1 MAKFSGNFGVTD
13 MIPAPKAKTTHTH
26 DYTHD
31 DTQEIKRKRKNRRV
45 QILTYDDIVDRL
57 DRYCKKNDISRAEVF
72 EKVINQFLAENGE

>member
-1 MAKFSGNFGVTD
+1 MAKFPKSFGITD
-13 MIPAPKAKTTHTH
+13 SIPDPKPLSTHTH
-26 DYTHD
+26 EYTHD